1 MKISRKKNRNQILMK
16 FDGELTIY
24 SAMQSRDLIFQD
36 QEAWPELVALD
47 LHAVEELDTAGVQ
60 LLLLM
65 DKLQRAR
72 AGRVVID
79 SSNEQVDRVL
89 ELLDITHYFAPGVS
103 Q

>member
-36 QEAWPELVALD
+36 QEAWPELIALD

-72 AGRVVID
+72 GGRVVID

-89 ELLDITHYFAPGVS
+89 ELLDITHHFAPGVS